1 MAESEETGVD
11 AKKRGPSRLTLVVAG
26 EDVSSFFR
34 ILQRGFYVRAAVESP
49 LRTFLCSGLGLSPE
63 YVAGRITTIFLDGKP
78 VDDLEESRV
87 VHGSHLS
94 LSAAMPGLVGA
105 VLRRGSRYAAFREAI
120 TYRQDQ
126 GHQGVSEGVVHLKLF
141 NLVMEEVGP
150 TLLTRGVTVNS
161 RELHEFFLSEP
172 DVWTACAKVLLD
184 GAAAGRE
191 TLQDGEWPFRE
202 EFVELKVVT
211 ERHGRVP

>member
-34 ILQRGFYVRAAVESP
+34 ILQRGFYVRAAMESA
-49 LRTFLCSGLGLSPE
+49 LLAFLCRGLGLSPE
-63 YVAGRITTIFLDGKP
+63 YVTGRITTICLDGKP

-105 VLRRGSRYAAFREAI
+105 VLRRGSQYASFREAI

-126 GHQGVSEGVVHLKLF
+126 GHRGGAEGVVHLKLF

-150 TLLTRGVTVNS
+150 TLLRRGVIVGS
-161 RELHEFFLSEP
+161 RELREFFLSEP
-172 DVWTACAKVLLD
+172 EVLTACEEVLLD
-184 GAAAGRE
+184 GAAAARE
-191 TLQDGEWPFRE
+191 MLQDGEWPFTE
-202 EFVELKVVT
+202 EFVDLKVVT
-211 ERHGRVP
+211 ERHGQDL